1 MNEEKLE
8 ARRIVVVDKINQIKQ
23 ELAPVASKI
32 LAFRAL
38 GFIAGVFWSWKTN
51 QKFWVKPLAGFAGG
65 YLADILSNLFLS
77 NSSGAKTAEL
87 MQLNGELDQ
96 IDSQLRKKNFKENIE
111 REIKS
116 I

>member
-8 ARRIVVVDKINQIKQ
+8 ARRIVVIDKINQIKQ
-23 ELAPVASKI
+23 
-32 LAFRAL
+32 
-38 GFIAGVFWSWKTN
+38 
-51 QKFWVKPLAGFAGG
+51 
-65 YLADILSNLFLS
+65 
-77 NSSGAKTAEL
+77 
-87 MQLNGELDQ
+87 ELDQ

>member
-1 MNEEKLE
+1 
-8 ARRIVVVDKINQIKQ
+8 
-23 ELAPVASKI
+23 
-32 LAFRAL
+32 
-38 GFIAGVFWSWKTN
+38 
-51 QKFWVKPLAGFAGG
+51 
-65 YLADILSNLFLS
+65 
-77 NSSGAKTAEL
+77 